1 MNPIRRPFKYS
12 YYNAALYLIG
22 INVLVFLITYFRPGL
37 TSLLGLSPYG
47 LFSNHYIWQPL
58 TYMFTHG
65 SITHILFN
73 MLTLLFFGIPTEKA
87 IGTKEFLLMYLLC
100 GILIGLISVTFFFAL
115 SYFLAPEYYQ
125 MVIFYHYNLIGASGA
140 IYALL
145 LVYSV
150 IFPKAKIF
158 IWGILPVPAPLL
170 IVIYFV
176 IELVSQFSSVSNTA
190 HYAHLLGL
198 LLGALYLIIRMG
210 IHPVKV
216 WIDAYRRR

>member
-1 MNPIRRPFKYS
+1 MNPIRRPFRYS
-12 YYNAALYLIG
+12 YYNATLYLIG
-22 INVLVFLITYFRPGL
+22 INVLVFILSYFRPAL
-37 TSLLGLSPYG
+37 TSFLGISPG
-47 LFSNHYIWQPL
+47 GFFIAHRFWQPV

-65 SITHILFN
+65 SIMHILFN
-73 MLTLLFFGIPTEKA
+73 MLTLLFFGTPTEKA
-87 IGTKEFLLMYLLC
+87 IGTKEFLLMYFLC
-100 GILIGLISVTFFFAL
+100 GILIGLLSVTAL
-115 SYFLAPEYYQ
+115 YFLARYNVFFYY
-125 MVIFYHYNLIGASGA
+125 YNLIGASGA
-140 IYALL
+140 IYTLL
-145 LVYSV
+145 LVYAV

-198 LLGALYLIIRMG
+198 LLGWLYLVIRMG

-216 WIDAYRRR
+216 WIEAYRRR

>member
-12 YYNAALYLIG
+12 YYNATLYIIG
-22 INVLVFLITYFRPGL
+22 INVLIYILTVFRPGL
-37 TSLLGLSPYG
+37 TSILGISPYG
-47 LFSNHYIWQPL
+47 LFKDHLLWQPV

-87 IGTKEFLLMYLLC
+87 IGTKEFLLMYFLC
-100 GILIGLISVTFFFAL
+100 GILIGLISVAFFYGL
-115 SYFLAPEYYQ
+115 SVYLGGEYYQ
-125 MVIFYHYNLIGASGA
+125 MIIFYHYNLIGASGA
-140 IYALL
+140 IYTLL

-170 IVIYFV
+170 IIIYFV
-176 IELVSQFSSVSNTA
+176 IELVSQFSSVSTTA

-198 LLGALYLIIRMG
+198 LLGWLYLVIRMG

>member
-1 MNPIRRPFKYS
+1 MNPLRRPFKYS
-12 YYNAALYLIG
+12 YYNATLYIIG
-22 INVLVFLITYFRPGL
+22 INVLVYLITFFKPGM
-37 TSLLGLSPYG
+37 TSILGLSPSG
-47 LFSNHYIWQPL
+47 LFSQHYFWQPL

-73 MLTLLFFGIPTEKA
+73 MLTLLLFGIPTEKA

-100 GILIGLISVTFFFAL
+100 GILIGLISVAFFYGFSIYL
-115 SYFLAPEYYQ
+115 GGEYYR
-125 MVIFYHYNLIGASGA
+125 MLPYFYYNLIGASGA
-140 IYALL
+140 IYTLL

-176 IELVSQFSSVSNTA
+176 IELVSQFSSVSSVA

-198 LLGALYLIIRMG
+198 LLGWLYLVIRMG

-216 WIDAYRRR
+216 WINAYKR

>member
-12 YYNAALYLIG
+12 YYNATLYLIG

-37 TSLLGLSPYG
+37 TSLLGISPYG
-47 LFSNHYIWQPL
+47 LFTEHHFWQPV

-65 SITHILFN
+65 GISHILFN
-73 MLTLLFFGIPTEKA
+73 MLTLLFFGVPTEKA
-87 IGTKEFLLMYLLC
+87 IGTKEFLLMYFLC
-100 GILIGLISVTFFFAL
+100 GILIGIISVTFFFGL
-115 SYFLAPEYYQ
+115 SYFLAPNYYRE
-125 MVIFYHYNLIGASGA
+125 VIFYYYNLIGASGA